1 MGNSHESFTPENIQ
15 KGHVNII
22 FCSFQYQIKNTTFK
36 CKMELNVDPL
46 GPKVIPWLHQLIAS
60 LCKAGYFCV
69 FHHLPE
75 RCCQVTGTRVPQCC
89 YSYASFPWWSLPAQK
104 QQMPG
109 TINLI
114 STLLTTCTIL
124 LIHKNK
130 SSEQLPHRESTKA
143 WSLEIQ
149 LLVDWKD

>member
-15 KGHVNII
+15 KGHVDII
-22 FCSFQYQIKNTTFK
+22 FGSFQYQIKNTTFK

-60 LCKAGYFCV
+60 LCKAGYVCV

-109 TINLI
+109 RINFHFTHNMHNFFNTQKQNLV
-114 STLLTTCTIL
+114 SNWLTESPQ
-124 LIHKNK
+124 KREAWK
-130 SSEQLPHRESTKA
+130 SSC
-143 WSLEIQ
+143 W
-149 LLVDWKD
+149 